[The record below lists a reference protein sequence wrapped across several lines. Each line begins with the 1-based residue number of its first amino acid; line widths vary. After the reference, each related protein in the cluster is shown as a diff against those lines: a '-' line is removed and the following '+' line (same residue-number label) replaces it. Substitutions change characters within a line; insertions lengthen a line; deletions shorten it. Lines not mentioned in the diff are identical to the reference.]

1 MLSESYKLRLRF
13 LAGLNEAK
21 ETHKNEYG
29 ALMLTI
35 DYEGWDD
42 ILNLIDKEDIY
53 DQEPGFGLEKSPH
66 VTVLFGF
73 NNDSD
78 FPEIKKMVLD
88 NHKDEIKIKVHDIT
102 HFETPDYDVVKF
114 DVKSEDMVKLNKLMT
129 DNFEYTT
136 DFPNYHPH
144 MTIAYVKKGM
154 GKKYDSKRK
163 VVNMSGIELVYSPSS
178 KSGSKKKFNVK

>member
-1 MLSESYKLRLRF
+1 MLSESYKKRLQS

-35 DYEGWDD
+35 DYKGWDD
-42 ILNLIDKEDIY
+42 ITSIIDKEDIY
-53 DQEPGFGLEKSPH
+53 DDEPGFGLEKSPH
-66 VTVLFGF
+66 VTVLYGF
-73 NNDSD
+73 NNDED
-78 FPEIKKMVLD
+78 YEKIKQMIID
-88 NHKDEIKIKVHDIT
+88 NHSGEIKIKVHDIT

-136 DFPNYHPH
+136 DYPDYHPH
-144 MTIAYVKKGM
+144 MTIAYVKKGL
-154 GKKYDSKRK
+154 GKKYNSKK
-163 VVNMSGIELVYSPSS
+163 EKIDMSGTELVYSPSS
-178 KSGSKKKFNVK
+178 ESGKKHKFNV